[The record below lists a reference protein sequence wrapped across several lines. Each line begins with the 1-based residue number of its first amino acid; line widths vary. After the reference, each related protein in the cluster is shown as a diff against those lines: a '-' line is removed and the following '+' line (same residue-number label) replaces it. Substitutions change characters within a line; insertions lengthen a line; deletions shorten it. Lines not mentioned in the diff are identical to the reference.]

1 MFDKVWDYLIPDETG
16 ALSPTKGEK
25 KPEVI
30 QAVDDARLDWER
42 ARAYFDNVT
51 DPDLIDH
58 ATYEIKAA
66 ERKYVYLLRRAQ
78 ELGFH
83 LEEPHVTQE
92 EPRSAQEEPALPEPA
107 EVEA

>member
-1 MFDKVWDYLIPDETG
+1 MPVNRWFSGIFERVWDYLAPDETVKVTEDRSE
-16 ALSPTKGEK
+16 A

-30 QAVDDARLDWER
+30 RAVDAARLEWER

-51 DPDLIDH
+51 DPDLVDH

-78 ELGFH
+78 ELGYRIEDATG
-83 LEEPHVTQE
+83 LSEPV
-92 EPRSAQEEPALPEPA
+92 